1 MLSEVSTTNKFYQ
14 WLRLGEWLL
23 LVLLSLYVG
32 VRILPRAW
40 HTLNT
45 DFPNYYLTARLVR
58 ERYDTSRIY
67 EWIWIAR
74 QKDHRDIDQRV
85 VGMVPIT
92 PFSTLIVYPVTSMSA
107 LSAKHC
113 WILINLGL
121 LFGTLC
127 FLHNLTQLP
136 WRRVLLV
143 AGLSFPLY
151 ANFLLG
157 QYYVLLL
164 FLLVLA
170 CWLYLCKRSF
180 LAGVVVGLAA
190 GLKIF
195 PVIYLVY
202 FLRKRDARALA
213 GGMAGCLST
222 AIVSVAVFGWTLH
235 RTYLAQVLPAA
246 LRGEGLDPYNL
257 IAASLSSL
265 LHRLFIYEPQ
275 LNQHP
280 AIDAPWL
287 FAIFHPLLQMVIL
300 APALLLSAPED
311 TCPRRL
317 RLEWAAILL
326 ASLAISTSPASYLFT
341 LLILPACFL
350 LDALQEDKHH
360 FWSLVLLAIY
370 VAAGFVRGTNRAGQG
385 WSVVMAVPR
394 LWLLL
399 LFCVFGYVLLAKQ
412 GLQKKFKVDRPA
424 WTVAL
429 LVVVVLGI
437 AANLRHQ
444 RRLYADYQWRVS
456 TSPDVFM
463 SVHPAVQKDT
473 IVFVALLRD
482 GYHLAREIANKPQFS
497 AASSSDYLSVTA
509 AGDEVW
515 AERAGHEST
524 IVSTRQGSVDAA
536 EAESPIASPDGRWLA
551 YLRSENGQASIWLR
565 VLDRPDILE
574 RRLTPPGLNV
584 LEMSFRPDG
593 DLIFAANSGGH
604 PSLFAVHQTGGIQPL
619 NIDEARYPAVSPD
632 GRWLAY
638 SRLQGGNWNLW
649 LRDLKSDQTR
659 RLTDAACNFID
670 PTFTPDSGSLI
681 YASDCG
687 RGLWFTALSKRPMP
701 RLIE

>member
-1 MLSEVSTTNKFYQ
+1 MLSEVNTSDKFHH
-14 WLRLGEWLL
+14 WLRLGEWVL

-32 VRILPRAW
+32 VRVLPRAW

-67 EWIWIAR
+67 EWLWIER

-92 PFSTLIVYPVTSMSA
+92 PFSTLVVYPLTFMQA
-107 LSAKHC
+107 LSAKRC

-121 LFGTLC
+121 LVGVLS
-127 FLHNLTQLP
+127 LLRRLTQLT
-136 WRRVLLV
+136 WRRVVLV
-143 AGLSFPLY
+143 ALLSFPLY

-170 CWLYLCKRSF
+170 CWLYICKRSF
-180 LAGVVVGLAA
+180 LAGVVIGLAA

-195 PVIYLVY
+195 PVIYLLY
-202 FLRKRDARALA
+202 FLRKRDARAVA
-213 GGMAGCLST
+213 GGMTGCLIAT
-222 AIVSVAVFGWTLH
+222 MVSVAVFGWTLH

-246 LRGEGLDPYNL
+246 LRGDGLDPYNL

-280 AIDAPWL
+280 ALNAPWL
-287 FAIFHPLLQMVIL
+287 FAVLHPLLQMVIL
-300 APALLLSAPED
+300 APALLLSTPED
-311 TCPRRL
+311 MSPRRL

-341 LLILPACFL
+341 LLILPGCVL
-350 LDALQEDKHH
+350 LDALQEKKNH
-360 FWSLVLLAIY
+360 FWSLMLLAVY
-370 VAAGFVRGTNRAGQG
+370 VAAGFVRGTNPVGGG
-385 WSVVMAVPR
+385 WSVVTAVPR
-394 LWLLL
+394 LWLLI
-399 LFCVFGYVLLAKQ
+399 LFCVFAYVLLAKQ
-412 GLQKKFKVDRPA
+412 EVLKAFKLDRRV
-424 WTVAL
+424 WTLALL
-429 LVVVVLGI
+429 LVVVVGVV
-437 AANLRHQ
+437 ANLRHQ
-444 RRLYADYQWRVS
+444 QRLYADYQWRIS
-456 TSPDVFM
+456 TSPGVFM
-463 SVHPAVQKDT
+463 AVRPAVRKDA

-482 GYHLAREIANKPQFS
+482 GYHLASEYANGPQFS
-497 AASSSDYLSVTA
+497 STSSSDYLSVTA
-509 AGDEVW
+509 AGEKVW
-515 AERAGHEST
+515 AERSGHESA
-524 IVSTRQGSVDAA
+524 IVSMLRGSVDVAN
-536 EAESPIASPDGRWLA
+536 AESPIASSDGRWLA
-551 YLRSENGQASIWLR
+551 YLRSDNGQASIWLR
-565 VLDRPDILE
+565 VLDKPDVLE

-584 LEMSFRPDG
+584 LEMSFLPNG

-604 PSLFAVHQTGGIQPL
+604 PSLFAVHQTGGIQSL
-619 NIDEARYPAVSPD
+619 NIGEARYPEVSLN
-632 GRWLAY
+632 GRWLVY
-638 SRLQGGNWNLW
+638 SKLQDGNWNLW
-649 LRDLKSDQTR
+649 LRDLKNDQTR

-687 RGLWFTALSKRPMP
+687 RGLWFTALCKRPMP
-701 RLIE
+701 SLIK